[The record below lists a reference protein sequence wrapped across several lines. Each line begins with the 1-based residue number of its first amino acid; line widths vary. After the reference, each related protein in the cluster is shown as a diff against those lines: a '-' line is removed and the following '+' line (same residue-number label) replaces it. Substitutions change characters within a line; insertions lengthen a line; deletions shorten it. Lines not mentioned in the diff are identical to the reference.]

1 MANEQDTSNTEGMR
15 WHFVQ
20 THSGHEKRASEGLRE
35 HIRQGGM
42 EHDLGEVLLPME
54 TVMEVRDGN
63 RVSRNRKLFP
73 GYILVQMRYSTEMWH
88 AMRGAPRVIGFV
100 GFSGKDGGIPPVV
113 PEAQVEK
120 IKNQMQK
127 GEQAAPTIAQ
137 FARNDS
143 VRVVDGPFKNFTGT
157 VEEVNNE
164 KGKVRVLVSIFG
176 RSTPVELDFV
186 QVEAVVS

>member
-1 MANEQDTSNTEGMR
+1 MANEQDNANTEGMR

-20 THSGHEKRASEGLRE
+20 THSGHEKRAAEGLRE

-42 EHDLGEVLLPME
+42 DHDLGEVLLPLE

-63 RVSRNRKLFP
+63 RVSRTRKLFP
-73 GYILVQMRYSTEMWH
+73 GYILVQMRYTTEMWH

-100 GFSGKDGGIPPVV
+100 AFTGKEGGIPPVV

-120 IKNQMQK
+120 IKAQMHK
-127 GEQAAPTIAQ
+127 GEQAPTAIAQ

-143 VRVVDGPFKNFTGT
+143 VRVIDGPFKNFAGV
-157 VEEVNNE
+157 VEEVNAE

-186 QVEAVVS
+186 QVEPAVS

>member
-1 MANEQDTSNTEGMR
+1 MANDLDNVNLDGMR

-20 THSGHEKRASEGLRE
+20 THSGHEKRAAESLRE
-35 HIRQGGM
+35 HVRQNGM
-42 EHDLGEVLLPME
+42 DHDLGEVLLPME
-54 TVMEVRDGN
+54 AVIEVRDGN

-73 GYILVQMRYSTEMWH
+73 GYILVQMRYTTEMWH

-100 GFSGKDGGIPPVV
+100 GFDSKSGGVPPVV
-113 PEAQVEK
+113 PESQVEK
-120 IKNQMQK
+120 IKAQMQK
-127 GEQAAPTIAQ
+127 GEQAPAAVAQ
-137 FARNDS
+137 FARNDA
-143 VRVVDGPFKNFTGT
+143 VRVIDGPFKNFTGT

-186 QVEAVVS
+186 QVEPVEA

>member
-1 MANEQDTSNTEGMR
+1 MTTEQELPSQEGMR

-20 THSGHEKRASEGLRE
+20 THSGHEKRAAEGLRE
-35 HIRQGGM
+35 YIRQNGM

-54 TVMEVRDGN
+54 SVIEVRDGN

-73 GYILVQMRYSTEMWH
+73 GYILVQMRYTTEMWH

-100 GFSGKDGGIPPVV
+100 GFTGKDGGIPPVV
-113 PEAQVEK
+113 PEVQVEK
-120 IKNQMQK
+120 IKAQMQK
-127 GEQAAPTIAQ
+127 GEQAPATIAQ
-137 FARNDS
+137 FAKNDA
-143 VRVVDGPFKNFTGT
+143 VRVIDGPFKNFTGT

-186 QVEAVVS
+186 QVEPAVS